1 MIRRNLLG
9 ALAALPLLGTLPV
22 MAESKDPII
31 LGEINSYTRLPA
43 FTEPYKM
50 GWVLA
55 VEQVNAAGGIN
66 GRMLEVISRDDTGD
80 PATGVRA
87 AEELV
92 SKDGAVMIFG
102 TLLSNIGLAIA
113 DFANSKQVFFLASE
127 PLSDA
132 LVWSKGNDYTY
143 RLRSS
148 TYMHASMLA
157 QEAAKLDAKK
167 WATVA
172 PNYAYGHDMV
182 AAFKDIL
189 TEMRPDVEF
198 VEEQWP
204 TLFKI
209 DAGSTVR
216 AIEAKKP
223 DAIFNVTFGGDLAK
237 FVREG
242 SLRYLFEDRDVVSTL
257 AGEPEYLLPLGDEAP
272 VGWWVTGYPGVEI
285 QTPEH
290 IAFAEAYQA
299 RWGEVPKQ
307 GSIIGYNSILTI
319 SAALKKANSTETEAM
334 LQAMKGLKVESS
346 PIGPFYYRA
355 ADHQSTMGAYVG
367 KIGFVDGAPQ
377 MVDWYYADGEEH
389 LPSEEEGAKLRAA
402 N

>member
-1 MIRRNLLG
+1 MLRRNLLG
-9 ALAALPLLGTLPV
+9 ALAALPMLGTAPLL
-22 MAESKDPII
+22 ADSKDPII

-43 FTEPYKM
+43 FTEPYKK
-50 GWVLA
+50 GWTLA
-55 VEQVNAAGGIN
+55 VEEINAAGGID

-92 SKDGAVMIFG
+92 SKDGAVMLFG
-102 TLLSNIGLAIA
+102 TLLSNIGLAIS
-113 DFANSKQVFFLASE
+113 DFANSKKVFFLASE

-132 LVWSKGNDYTY
+132 LVWAKGNDYTY
-143 RLRSS
+143 RLRTS

-157 QEAAKLDAKK
+157 EEAAKLDAKK

-182 AAFKDIL
+182 AAFKKIL
-189 TEMRPDVEF
+189 SEKRPDVEF

-242 SLRYLFEDRDVVSTL
+242 SLRFLFEDRAVVSTL
-257 AGEPEYLLPLGDEAP
+257 SGEPEYLQPLGDEAP
-272 VGWWVTGYPGVEI
+272 EGWLVTGYPSTEI
-285 QTPEH
+285 QTPAH
-290 IAFAEAYQA
+290 VAFAEAYQA
-299 RWGEVPKQ
+299 RWGEAPKQ

-319 SAALKKANSTETEAM
+319 AAALNKAGSTDTDAM
-334 LQAMKGLKVESS
+334 LAAMNGLEIESS
-346 PIGPFYYRA
+346 PVGGFHYR

-377 MVDWYYADGEEH
+377 MVDWYYADGNDH
-389 LPSEEEGAKLRAA
+389 LPTVAEGEKLRATQ
-402 N
+402 

>member
-1 MIRRNLLG
+1 MLRRNLLG
-9 ALAALPLLGTLPV
+9 ALAALPMLGTAPLL
-22 MAESKDPII
+22 ADSKDPII

-43 FTEPYKM
+43 FTEPYKK
-50 GWVLA
+50 GWTLA
-55 VEQVNAAGGIN
+55 VEEINAAGGID

-92 SKDGAVMIFG
+92 SKDGAVMLFG
-102 TLLSNIGLAIA
+102 TLLSNIGLAIS
-113 DFANSKQVFFLASE
+113 DFANSKKVFFLASE

-132 LVWSKGNDYTY
+132 LVWAKGNEYTY
-143 RLRSS
+143 RLRTS

-157 QEAAKLDAKK
+157 EEAAKLDAKK

-182 AAFKDIL
+182 AAFKKIL
-189 TEMRPDVEF
+189 SEKRPDVEF

-242 SLRYLFEDRDVVSTL
+242 SLRFLFEDRAVVSTL
-257 AGEPEYLLPLGDEAP
+257 SGEPEYLQPLGDEAP
-272 VGWWVTGYPGVEI
+272 EGWLVTGYPSTEI
-285 QTPEH
+285 QTPAH
-290 IAFAEAYQA
+290 VAFAEAYQA
-299 RWGEVPKQ
+299 RWGEAPKQ

-319 SAALKKANSTETEAM
+319 AAALNKAGSTDTDAM
-334 LQAMKGLKVESS
+334 LAAMNGLEIESS
-346 PIGPFYYRA
+346 PVGGFHYR

-377 MVDWYYADGEEH
+377 MVDWYYADGNDH
-389 LPSEEEGAKLRAA
+389 LPTVAEGEKLRATQ
-402 N
+402 